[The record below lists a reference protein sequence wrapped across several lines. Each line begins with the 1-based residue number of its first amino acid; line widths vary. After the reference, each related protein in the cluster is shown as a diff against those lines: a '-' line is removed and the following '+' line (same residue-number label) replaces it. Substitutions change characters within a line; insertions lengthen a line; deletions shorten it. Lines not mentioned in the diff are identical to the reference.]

1 MSAAKLLGVAL
12 LVGACS
18 SALNDPSPV
27 GQMAPGHANG
37 RSAAQLIAAA
47 NEAWQ
52 HRDQPGKAAQAQG
65 LYLDAATADAHGVT
79 GLLGAMHTLS
89 YRIEYEPG
97 VAKAKLATEEVEL
110 GQWCQRRAPKSADC
124 DYRLAIALGQEARE
138 KISVGRDALRRMV
151 ELLHT
156 AIAIDPRLDH
166 AGPHRVLAL
175 VLVRAP
181 GWPAGPGDT
190 DEGLAEAKKA
200 VELAPDA
207 AANQLALAEALLA
220 NGDHDQARA
229 TYEKAAALA
238 AANPD
243 RPEGAQQLV
252 EARSG
257 LAKAGG

>member
-27 GQMAPGHANG
+27 GRFAPGHANG
-37 RSAAQLIAAA
+37 RSAAQLLAEADAAWA
-47 NEAWQ
+47 

-65 LYLDAATADAHGVT
+65 LYLDASTADAHGVA
-79 GLLGAMHTLS
+79 GLLGAMHALS
-89 YRIEYEPG
+89 YRIEYEKG
-97 VAKAKLATEEVEL
+97 VAKDKLATEEVQL

-138 KISVGRDALRRMV
+138 NISVGRDALKHMV
-151 ELLHT
+151 ELLHR
-156 AIAIDPRLDH
+156 AIDEDQRIDH

-200 VELAPDA
+200 VQLAPDA
-207 AANQLALAEALLA
+207 AANQLALAEALHA
-220 NGDHDQARA
+220 SGNDDEARA
-229 TYEKAAALA
+229 TYKKALALA
-238 AANPD
+238 AVNPD
-243 RPEGAQQLV
+243 RSEGAMQVV

-257 LAKAGG
+257 IEKAGG